1 MNGQAF
7 SALLRRMA
15 LPVFRIPSRIRAAI
29 CLAGTR
35 LGRHVRVLAGG
46 RIRVRGAANITIGD
60 WVWFNNGPLSH
71 ELECGPEGVISIGTS
86 TGFNYGVSL
95 KARQSIRIGNGCAFG
110 AMAMVRD
117 YDGSRTAPV
126 VIGDR
131 VWLAHCVIIEP
142 GVTIGDDAVVSA
154 GSVVMDDVP
163 PRMIAIGN
171 PARCLPLLTLR
182 RPVAPRAPSTES
194 DRPLPPDQQGQP
206 RPEGG

>member
-1 MNGQAF
+1 MNSQTLP
-7 SALLRRMA
+7 ALLRRLA
-15 LPVFRIPSRIRAAI
+15 LPVFRLPSRIRAAI

-35 LGRHVRVLAGG
+35 LGSHVRVLAGG
-46 RIRVRGAANITIGD
+46 RIQVRGAANITIGD
-60 WVWFNNGPLSH
+60 WVWFNSGPLPH
-71 ELECGPEGVISIGTS
+71 ELASEAGGLISIGTS

-95 KARQSIRIGNGCAFG
+95 RARQSIRIGSGCAFG

-117 YDGSRTAPV
+117 DDGSRTAPV

-154 GSVVMDDVP
+154 GSVVVEDVP

-171 PARCLPLLTLR
+171 PARCLPLMALR
-182 RPVAPRAPSTES
+182 RPVGPQAPPPGPDE
-194 DRPLPPDQQGQP
+194 PLSPGQKALKGP
-206 RPEGG
+206 